1 MSRAEREGSPSLRGN
16 PIPVGAREVRSGRV
30 GLYGRP
36 LVPPNG
42 RRPGGR
48 ESVLMYIH
56 KIPNSKIEFASTIL
70 FLVAVYVIKS
80 GPTVS
85 SR

>member
-36 LVPPNG
+36 RYSFPFKDVDPFLH
-42 RRPGGR
+42 
-48 ESVLMYIH
+48 VLL
-56 KIPNSKIEFASTIL
+56 E
-70 FLVAVYVIKS
+70 VYETNRFSSS
-80 GPTVS
+80 GVGLG
-85 SR
+85 